1 MLRSIPLHLANFGIV
16 VAMIGAAV
24 VLSLPRSMSFAAGLA
39 SARNHAIAG
48 GASPANSPAC
58 ALLTPADIAKA
69 TGLKV
74 GKGTAGAPIPGV
86 LGRCTWLG
94 SGNTKVIVTLADAR
108 HMQLTVAAQEQSGG
122 TAVPGLGSKAVGIK
136 GAAFTGGGYIVSVL
150 DAKGGF
156 GLSILG
162 NDGTR
167 DRAVALAKVV
177 ESRR

>member
-1 MLRSIPLHLANFGIV
+1 MLRFITHRFANFGVAV
-16 VAMIGAAV
+16 VMVGAATI
-24 VLSLPRSMSFAAGLA
+24 LSLLGSMSFAAG
-39 SARNHAIAG
+39 SAFAGNRAIAG
-48 GASPANSPAC
+48 GASPSGSAAC
-58 ALLTPADIAKA
+58 TLLTPADIAKA
-69 TGLKV
+69 TGIKV
-74 GKGTAGAPIPGV
+74 GNGTVGAPIPGV

-94 SGNTKVIVTLADAR
+94 SGNTKVTVMLADAR

-122 TAVPGLGSKAVGIK
+122 TAVSGLGSKAVGVK

-162 NDGTR
+162 KDGTR
-167 DRAVALAKVV
+167 DGAIALARIV

>member
-1 MLRSIPLHLANFGIV
+1 MLRFITRHITNFGIV
-16 VAMIGAAV
+16 VAMIGAAII
-24 VLSLPRSMSFAAGLA
+24 LSLPGSIFAAGPA
-39 SARNHAIAG
+39 SARNRAIAG
-48 GASPANSPAC
+48 GALPANGAAC
-58 ALLTPADIAKA
+58 TLLTPADIAKA

-94 SGNTKVIVTLADAR
+94 SGNTKVIVTLADAQ

-162 NDGTR
+162 KDGTR
-167 DRAVALAKVV
+167 DRAIALAKVV